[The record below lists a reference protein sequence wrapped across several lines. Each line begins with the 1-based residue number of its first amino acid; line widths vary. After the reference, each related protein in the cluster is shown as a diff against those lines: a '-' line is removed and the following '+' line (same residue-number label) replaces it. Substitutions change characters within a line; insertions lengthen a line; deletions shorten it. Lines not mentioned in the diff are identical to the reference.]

1 MSECWGGHKPGLSL
15 TEEMVQRPDHMGM
28 LRGWRRFRIEY
39 GFECSCPEG
48 VIYVPPEI
56 NPTRLEEALRAITRI
71 SPASYEDLTDD
82 PTPEDT
88 EDTCVNPSDSREAER
103 RLRIKARLRELCAIH
118 DRLQDSL
125 YPPLPTEWLDG
136 KTLADKELSSL

>member
-1 MSECWGGHKPGLSL
+1 MGECWGGHIPRLSL
-15 TEEMVQRPDHMGM
+15 TEEMVQNEDAMGM
-28 LRGWRRFRIEY
+28 LKGWRRFRIEY

-56 NPTRLEEALRAITRI
+56 DPARLEEVLCAITRI
-71 SPASYEDLTDD
+71 SPVSYEDLTND

-88 EDTCVNPSDSREAER
+88 EATRVNPSDSREVER
-103 RLRIKARLRELCAIH
+103 RLRIKACLHELCAVH